1 MPKYYRLLTLTFI
14 SLLAYFFSTTEYSYY
29 APQVIAFFSIII
41 IAISFK
47 NKHNVPI
54 EFLAIIVNIII
65 FNTNGINS
73 PIFFLIYFFLFFLA
87 FTEKPLTI
95 LLYSLTLLLIFAQ
108 DATTLANLAQLISII
123 LISPLSYFLS
133 LQTQENQRLK
143 DTIKSDAYTATNM
156 LSLVSEVN
164 SNPMIPYSQKQ
175 NLDKVKQYI
184 NSLLEN
190 EK

>member
-1 MPKYYRLLTLTFI
+1 MPKYYRFLTLSLI
-14 SLLAYFFSTTEYSYY
+14 SVVAYFFSTTIYSYY

-47 NKHNVPI
+47 NKHNIPV
-54 EFLAIIVNIII
+54 EFLAIIVNVII

-73 PIFFLIYFFLFFLA
+73 PIFFLTYFFLFFLA
-87 FTEKPLTI
+87 FREKPITI
-95 LLYSLTLLLIFAQ
+95 LLYSITLILIFTK
-108 DATTLANLAQLISII
+108 DASTLSNLAQLISII

-133 LQTQENQRLK
+133 LQTQENQHLK
-143 DTIKSDAYTATNM
+143 ETIKSDSFTATNM